1 MKRTGVAG
9 PGASGDFIANNLIY
23 QPQNVGPS

>member
-1 MKRTGVAG
+1 MFMKRTSVAG

-23 QPQNVGPS
+23 